1 MQYTVFIDEYLEN
14 IDNLLTSIEFFENM
28 LKKLA
33 EIYKT
38 PDEKLKLKINILLNM
53 IFLKII
59 DSVEFLNI
67 FSKYKAIFFE
77 SLIYYQVTFLE
88 LLREE
93 NNLENS
99 IYDQLYKY
107 VINEN
112 LNIAYL
118 NQDITYFSIECPTY
132 IDIKKVSLKLAVMS
146 LLENLTIK
154 FDNEYERKLAHYT
167 NLDVANKIIKNET
180 NLRLNSIEYVNDP
193 SEGKILYEFLNID
206 NPININTVCDKD
218 DPYYRYELFEGEKVF
233 HVADQE
239 HIALA
244 CCFTLNHNSLNQ
256 FRLYG
261 KTKGVECSGL
271 SLVLNNTF
279 FNDIY
284 RTNKVF
290 IKNFK
295 KKIIDIKNLN
305 DFIKNVLDNFND
317 NKQFV
322 YRCVYSDPKT
332 KYIYLAKRNEYSFYQ
347 ELSQTK
353 DFIEIN
359 KTYIEYLDDIK
370 EKEDNVRKLLNIIED
385 LIKDLLK
392 YYGNDAELKEEIYS
406 LMEEIDLL
414 FKHYSFQEEQECRIV
429 EYIDLS
435 NDELQTDFS
444 INKIYIDY
452 PINVRKNLK
461 NIYLGKNIKQ
471 YLTYFKKELSG
482 EIGTKIKIKVC
493 EAPFN

>member
-1 MQYTVFIDEYLEN
+1 MQHTVSLEKYFKN
-14 IDNLLTSIEFFENM
+14 IDNALSSPECFDKTLNE
-28 LKKLA
+28 LA
-33 EIYKT
+33 KIYRNSDKS
-38 PDEKLKLKINILLNM
+38 LKLKVNIILNLFFLRTNDIEYLSILDSYKD
-53 IFLKII
+53 IFI
-59 DSVEFLNI
+59 DSI
-67 FSKYKAIFFE
+67 
-77 SLIYYQVTFLE
+77 IYYQINFFFFFYQG
-88 LLREE
+88 
-93 NNLENS
+93 NQD
-99 IYDQLYKY
+99 IHKKLYEHI
-107 VINEN
+107 INKN

-118 NQDITYFSIECPTY
+118 NQDITHFGIKNLDFIDY
-132 IDIKKVSLKLAVMS
+132 IDINKISLKLAVMS

-284 RTNKVF
+284 RTSQKF
-290 IKNFK
+290 LEDFKNNEIDSESLDTFVQNILLNNNDK
-295 KKIIDIKNLN
+295 KKL
-305 DFIKNVLDNFND
+305 
-317 NKQFV
+317 V
-322 YRCVYSDPKT
+322 YRCAYCDPKT
-332 KYIYLAKRNEYSFYQ
+332 KYVYLAKRNEYSFYQ
-347 ELSQTK
+347 ELSQIK
-353 DFIEIN
+353 DFNEIN
-359 KTYIEYLDDIK
+359 KIYTKYLNEIREKEKNVKELLDIIEY
-370 EKEDNVRKLLNIIED
+370 
-385 LIKDLLK
+385 LIKDLLIK
-392 YYGNDAELKEEIYS
+392 YDNDAELKDEIYS
-406 LMEEIDLL
+406 LTKEIDLL

-429 EYIDLS
+429 EYINLDD
-435 NDELQTDFS
+435 DELQTDFS

-461 NIYLGKNIKQ
+461 NIYLGKNIEQ

>member
-1 MQYTVFIDEYLEN
+1 MQHTVSLEKYFKN
-14 IDNLLTSIEFFENM
+14 IDNALSSPECFDKTLNE
-28 LKKLA
+28 LA
-33 EIYKT
+33 KIYRNSDKS
-38 PDEKLKLKINILLNM
+38 LKLKVNIILNLFFLRTNDIEYLSILDSYKD
-53 IFLKII
+53 IFI
-59 DSVEFLNI
+59 DSI
-67 FSKYKAIFFE
+67 
-77 SLIYYQVTFLE
+77 IYYQINFL
-88 LLREE
+88 
-93 NNLENS
+93 
-99 IYDQLYKY
+99 ICFDQGNQDIHKKLYEHI
-107 VINEN
+107 INKN

-118 NQDITYFSIECPTY
+118 NQDITHFGIENLDF
-132 IDIKKVSLKLAVMS
+132 IDINKISLKLAVMS

-284 RTNKVF
+284 RTSQKF
-290 IKNFK
+290 LEDFKNNEIDSESLDTFVQNILLNNNDK
-295 KKIIDIKNLN
+295 KKL
-305 DFIKNVLDNFND
+305 
-317 NKQFV
+317 V
-322 YRCVYSDPKT
+322 YRCAYCDPKT
-332 KYIYLAKRNEYSFYQ
+332 KYVYLAKRNEYSFYQ
-347 ELSQTK
+347 ELSQIK
-353 DFIEIN
+353 DFNEIN
-359 KTYIEYLDDIK
+359 KIYTKYLNEIREKEKNVKELLDIIEY
-370 EKEDNVRKLLNIIED
+370 
-385 LIKDLLK
+385 LIKDLLIK
-392 YYGNDAELKEEIYS
+392 YDNDAELKDEIYS
-406 LMEEIDLL
+406 LTKEIDLL

-429 EYIDLS
+429 EYINLND
-435 NDELQTDFS
+435 DELQTDFS

-461 NIYLGKNIKQ
+461 NIYLGKNIEQ

>member
-1 MQYTVFIDEYLEN
+1 MQHTVSLEKYFKN
-14 IDNLLTSIEFFENM
+14 IDDALSSPEYFDKT
-28 LKKLA
+28 LKELA
-33 EIYKT
+33 KIYRNSDKA
-38 PDEKLKLKINILLNM
+38 LKLKINILLNLF
-53 IFLKII
+53 FLRTN
-59 DSVEFLNI
+59 DVEYLSILNI
-67 FSKYKAIFFE
+67 YRDIFTD
-77 SLIYYQVTFLE
+77 SIIYYQINFLMCFN
-88 LLREE
+88 E
-93 NNLENS
+93 NNEK
-99 IYDQLYKY
+99 IHKMLYKHI
-107 VINEN
+107 INKN

-118 NQDITYFSIECPTY
+118 NQNITYFNIEDLAFIDY
-132 IDIKKVSLKLAVMS
+132 IDINKISLKLAVMS

-193 SEGKILYEFLNID
+193 SEGKVLYEFLKID
-206 NPININTVCDKD
+206 NPININTVVDKD
-218 DPYYRYELFEGEKVF
+218 NPYYRYDFFEGEEVL
-233 HVADQE
+233 HVPDQQ

-284 RTNKVF
+284 RTGQEF
-290 IKNFK
+290 IEDFK
-295 KKIIDIKNLN
+295 KNEINLERLDIFVENILLN
-305 DFIKNVLDNFND
+305 NND
-317 NKQFV
+317 KKKLV
-322 YRCVYSDPKT
+322 YRCAYCDPKT

-353 DFIEIN
+353 DSNEIN
-359 KTYIEYLDDIK
+359 RIYTEYLDEIREK
-370 EKEDNVRKLLNIIED
+370 EKNVNELLYIIEH
-385 LIKDLLK
+385 LIKNLLVH
-392 YYGNDAELKEEIYS
+392 YDNDGELKEEIYS
-406 LMEEIDLL
+406 LTKEIDLL

-461 NIYLGKNIKQ
+461 NIYLGKNIEQ

>member
-1 MQYTVFIDEYLEN
+1 M
-14 IDNLLTSIEFFENM
+14 
-28 LKKLA
+28 
-33 EIYKT
+33 
-38 PDEKLKLKINILLNM
+38 
-53 IFLKII
+53 
-59 DSVEFLNI
+59 
-67 FSKYKAIFFE
+67 
-77 SLIYYQVTFLE
+77 
-88 LLREE
+88 
-93 NNLENS
+93 
-99 IYDQLYKY
+99 
-107 VINEN
+107 
-112 LNIAYL
+112 
-118 NQDITYFSIECPTY
+118 
-132 IDIKKVSLKLAVMS
+132 
-146 LLENLTIK
+146 
-154 FDNEYERKLAHYT
+154 
-167 NLDVANKIIKNET
+167 
-180 NLRLNSIEYVNDP
+180 
-193 SEGKILYEFLNID
+193 
-206 NPININTVCDKD
+206 
-218 DPYYRYELFEGEKVF
+218 
-233 HVADQE
+233 
-239 HIALA
+239 
-244 CCFTLNHNSLNQ
+244 NQ

-261 KTKGVECSGL
+261 KTDGVECSGL

-452 PINVRKNLK
+452 PISDKENLK
-461 NIYLGKNIKQ
+461 NIYLGKNIEQ
-471 YLTYFKKELSG
+471 Y
-482 EIGTKIKIKVC
+482 
-493 EAPFN
+493 

>member
-1 MQYTVFIDEYLEN
+1 MQHTVSLEKYFKN
-14 IDNLLTSIEFFENM
+14 IDNALSSPECFDKTLNE
-28 LKKLA
+28 LA
-33 EIYKT
+33 KIYRNSDKS
-38 PDEKLKLKINILLNM
+38 LKLKVNIILNLFFLRTNDIEYLSILDSYKD
-53 IFLKII
+53 IFI
-59 DSVEFLNI
+59 DSI
-67 FSKYKAIFFE
+67 
-77 SLIYYQVTFLE
+77 IYYQINFL
-88 LLREE
+88 
-93 NNLENS
+93 
-99 IYDQLYKY
+99 ICFDQGNQDIHKKLYEHI
-107 VINEN
+107 INKN

-118 NQDITYFSIECPTY
+118 NQDITHFRIENLDFIDY
-132 IDIKKVSLKLAVMS
+132 IDINKISLKLAVMS

-284 RTNKVF
+284 RTSQKF
-290 IKNFK
+290 LEDFKNNEIDSESLDTFVQNILLNNNDK
-295 KKIIDIKNLN
+295 KKL
-305 DFIKNVLDNFND
+305 
-317 NKQFV
+317 V
-322 YRCVYSDPKT
+322 YRCAYCDPKT
-332 KYIYLAKRNEYSFYQ
+332 KYVYLAKRNEYSFYQ
-347 ELSQTK
+347 ELSQIK
-353 DFIEIN
+353 DFNEIN
-359 KTYIEYLDDIK
+359 KIYTKYLNEIREKEKNVKELLDIIEY
-370 EKEDNVRKLLNIIED
+370 
-385 LIKDLLK
+385 LIKDLLIK
-392 YYGNDAELKEEIYS
+392 YDNDAELKDEIYS
-406 LMEEIDLL
+406 LTKEIDLL

-429 EYIDLS
+429 EYINLDD
-435 NDELQTDFS
+435 DELQTDFS

-461 NIYLGKNIKQ
+461 NIYLGKNIEQ

>member
-1 MQYTVFIDEYLEN
+1 MQHTVSLEKYFKN
-14 IDNLLTSIEFFENM
+14 IDDALSSPEYFDKI
-28 LKKLA
+28 LKELA
-33 EIYKT
+33 KIYRNSDKA
-38 PDEKLKLKINILLNM
+38 LKLKINILLNLF
-53 IFLKII
+53 FLRTN
-59 DSVEFLNI
+59 DVEYLSILNI
-67 FSKYKAIFFE
+67 YRDIFTD
-77 SLIYYQVTFLE
+77 SIIYYQINFLMCFN
-88 LLREE
+88 E
-93 NNLENS
+93 NNEK
-99 IYDQLYKY
+99 IHKMLYKH
-107 VINEN
+107 ITNKN

-118 NQDITYFSIECPTY
+118 NQDITHFGIENLDFIDY
-132 IDIKKVSLKLAVMS
+132 IDINKISLKLAVMS

-193 SEGKILYEFLNID
+193 SEGKVLYEFLKID
-206 NPININTVCDKD
+206 NPININTVVDKD
-218 DPYYRYELFEGEKVF
+218 NPYYRYDFFEGEEVL
-233 HVADQE
+233 HVPDQQ

-284 RTNKVF
+284 RTGQEF
-290 IKNFK
+290 IEDFK
-295 KKIIDIKNLN
+295 KNEINLERLDIFVENILLN
-305 DFIKNVLDNFND
+305 NND
-317 NKQFV
+317 KKKLV
-322 YRCVYSDPKT
+322 YRCAYCDPKT

-353 DFIEIN
+353 NSNEIN
-359 KTYIEYLDDIK
+359 RIYTEYLDEIREK
-370 EKEDNVRKLLNIIED
+370 EKNVNELLYIIEH
-385 LIKDLLK
+385 LIKNLLVH
-392 YYGNDAELKEEIYS
+392 YDNDGELKEEIYS
-406 LMEEIDLL
+406 LTKEIDLL

-461 NIYLGKNIKQ
+461 NIYLGKNIEQ

>member
-1 MQYTVFIDEYLEN
+1 MQHTVSLEKYFKN
-14 IDNLLTSIEFFENM
+14 IDNALSSPECFDKTLNE
-28 LKKLA
+28 LA
-33 EIYKT
+33 KIYRNSDKS
-38 PDEKLKLKINILLNM
+38 LKLKVNIILNLFFLRTNDIEYLSILDSYKD
-53 IFLKII
+53 IFI
-59 DSVEFLNI
+59 DSI
-67 FSKYKAIFFE
+67 
-77 SLIYYQVTFLE
+77 IYYQINFL
-88 LLREE
+88 
-93 NNLENS
+93 
-99 IYDQLYKY
+99 ICFDQGNQDIHKKLYEHI
-107 VINEN
+107 INKN

-118 NQDITYFSIECPTY
+118 NQDITHFGIENLDF
-132 IDIKKVSLKLAVMS
+132 IDINKISLKLAVMS

-284 RTNKVF
+284 RTSQKF
-290 IKNFK
+290 LEDFKNNEIDSESLDTFVQNILLNNNDK
-295 KKIIDIKNLN
+295 KKL
-305 DFIKNVLDNFND
+305 
-317 NKQFV
+317 V
-322 YRCVYSDPKT
+322 YRCAYCDPKT
-332 KYIYLAKRNEYSFYQ
+332 KYVYLAKRNEYSFYQ
-347 ELSQTK
+347 ELSQIK
-353 DFIEIN
+353 DFNEIN
-359 KTYIEYLDDIK
+359 KIYTKYLNEIREKEKNVKELLDIIEY
-370 EKEDNVRKLLNIIED
+370 
-385 LIKDLLK
+385 LIKDLLIK
-392 YYGNDAELKEEIYS
+392 YDNDAELKDEIYS
-406 LMEEIDLL
+406 LTKEIDLL

-429 EYIDLS
+429 EYINLDD
-435 NDELQTDFS
+435 DELQTDFS

-461 NIYLGKNIKQ
+461 NIYLGKNIEQ

>member
-1 MQYTVFIDEYLEN
+1 MQHTVSLEKYFKN
-14 IDNLLTSIEFFENM
+14 IDNALSSPECFDKTINE
-28 LKKLA
+28 LA
-33 EIYKT
+33 KIYRNSDKS
-38 PDEKLKLKINILLNM
+38 LKLKVNILLNLF
-53 IFLKII
+53 FLKTNDIEYLSILNAYKDIFI
-59 DSVEFLNI
+59 DSI
-67 FSKYKAIFFE
+67 
-77 SLIYYQVTFLE
+77 IYYQINFL
-88 LLREE
+88 
-93 NNLENS
+93 
-99 IYDQLYKY
+99 ICFDQDNEDIHKKLYNHI
-107 VINEN
+107 INKN

-118 NQDITYFSIECPTY
+118 NQNIKHFSIENLDFVNY
-132 IDIKKVSLKLAVMS
+132 IDINKVSLKLAVMS

-167 NLDVANKIIKNET
+167 NLDVANKIIKNQT

-206 NPININTVCDKD
+206 NPININTVFDKD
-218 DPYYRYELFEGEKVF
+218 DPYYRYDFFEGEKVF

-284 RTNKVF
+284 RTSQDF
-290 IKNFK
+290 LEDFK
-295 KKIIDIKNLN
+295 KNEINPENL
-305 DFIKNVLDNFND
+305 DFFVQNILINNNEKKKL
-317 NKQFV
+317 V
-322 YRCVYSDPKT
+322 YRCAYCDPKT
-332 KYIYLAKRNEYSFYQ
+332 KYVYLAKRNEYSFYQ
-347 ELSQTK
+347 ELSHTK
-353 DFIEIN
+353 DYNEIN
-359 KTYIEYLDDIK
+359 KIYIKYLNDIREKEKNVKELLYIIEY
-370 EKEDNVRKLLNIIED
+370 
-385 LIKDLLK
+385 LIKDLLFK
-392 YYGNDAELKEEIYS
+392 YDNDDELKEDIYS
-406 LMEEIDLL
+406 LTKEIDLL

-429 EYIDLS
+429 EYINLDD
-435 NDELQTDFS
+435 DELQTDFS

-461 NIYLGKNIKQ
+461 NIYLGKNIEQ

-493 EAPFN
+493 EAPFK

>member
-1 MQYTVFIDEYLEN
+1 MQHTVSLEKYFKN
-14 IDNLLTSIEFFENM
+14 IDNALSSPECFDKTLNE
-28 LKKLA
+28 LA
-33 EIYKT
+33 KIYRNSDKS
-38 PDEKLKLKINILLNM
+38 LKLKVNIILNLFFLRTNDIEYLSILDSYKD
-53 IFLKII
+53 IFI
-59 DSVEFLNI
+59 DSI
-67 FSKYKAIFFE
+67 
-77 SLIYYQVTFLE
+77 IYYQINFL
-88 LLREE
+88 
-93 NNLENS
+93 
-99 IYDQLYKY
+99 ICFDQGNQDIHKKLYEHI
-107 VINEN
+107 INKN

-118 NQDITYFSIECPTY
+118 NQDITHFGIENLDF
-132 IDIKKVSLKLAVMS
+132 IDINKISLKLAVMS

-284 RTNKVF
+284 RTSQKF
-290 IKNFK
+290 LEDFK
-295 KKIIDIKNLN
+295 KNEIDSESLDTFVQNILLN
-305 DFIKNVLDNFND
+305 NND
-317 NKQFV
+317 KKKLV
-322 YRCVYSDPKT
+322 YRCAYCDPKT
-332 KYIYLAKRNEYSFYQ
+332 KYVYLAKRNEYSFYQ
-347 ELSQTK
+347 ELSQIK
-353 DFIEIN
+353 DFNEIN
-359 KTYIEYLDDIK
+359 KIYTKYLNEIREKEKNVKELLDIIEY
-370 EKEDNVRKLLNIIED
+370 
-385 LIKDLLK
+385 LIKDLLIK
-392 YYGNDAELKEEIYS
+392 YDNDAELKDEIYS
-406 LMEEIDLL
+406 LTKEIDLL

-429 EYIDLS
+429 EYINLDD
-435 NDELQTDFS
+435 DELQTDFS

-461 NIYLGKNIKQ
+461 NIYLGKNIEQ